1 MVKLLLLKCWWR
13 QVIEVHWRCRRSPSH
28 QSVVG
33 GMSLWFTEDVYEDP
47 PAKVFGRGNVGVDA
61 KGVEEAPR
69 ADVLTEVVSVCR
81 RCWRRQ
87 CWCRRRR
94 CQRSSFCWRTKR
106 LHKNVPEMIGCIFQG
121 LYLSI
126 IALSNINMLAGFLTL
141 KKTLDL

>member
-1 MVKLLLLKCWWR
+1 MRKVSTKEGSRAIIVAEDDGEAPLAKVLVEASHRGSLKM
-13 QVIEVHWRCRRSPSH
+13 STNPSH

-69 ADVLTEVVSVCR
+69 ANVLMEVVSVCR

-94 CQRSSFCWRTKR
+94 CQRSSFC
-106 LHKNVPEMIGCIFQG
+106 
-121 LYLSI
+121 
-126 IALSNINMLAGFLTL
+126 
-141 KKTLDL
+141 